1 MSRNFSRQTVMGN
14 RMNAQRPL
22 LGTLPYSTANDKG
35 NVRKSVGS
43 EVDYLS
49 SAAGRKV
56 TTEENVHAIVPPFIL
71 SQDISRGL
79 IYGVQVALE
88 FTFMLA
94 VMYVNLLFITSK
106 ILTFLSGHSKLGSS
120 FRLSLV

>member
-1 MSRNFSRQTVMGN
+1 MGN
-14 RMNAQRPL
+14 SMNAQRPL
-22 LGTLPYSTANDKG
+22 LGTLPYSIANDKG
-35 NVRKSVGS
+35 NVRKSVVS
-43 EVDYLS
+43 EVDHFP

-56 TTEENVHAIVPPFIL
+56 TTEGIVHNTIPPFIL

-94 VMYVNLLFITSK
+94 VMYVILLFIASK